1 MLREL
6 DLREIVTMQ
15 QRLHTVF
22 VRPPPIG
29 LVPQEFV
36 TGIECHCGTIDV
48 AQVKMRFNDQQLSRQ
63 AGDSRKRFD
72 RIITM
77 VEDAEV
83 QYDVEF
89 TDRVCRELR
98 YIDFT
103 RFHLKAKH
111 GARQIEGLGHAIPG
125 TGPCKRVGCQQ
136 TSGATSL
143 GFEAEKSIPR
153 ANIKHSASAQ
163 IDSAE
168 DGVRFSRA
176 YGERFSPR
184 RHHPIAKI
192 D

>member
-15 QRLHTVF
+15 QRLHAAF

-29 LVPQEFV
+29 LVPQELV
-36 TGIECHCGTIDV
+36 TGIERHRGTIDV

-63 AGDSRKRFD
+63 AGDARKRFD
-72 RIITM
+72 RILTM
-77 VEDAEV
+77 IKDAKV
-83 QYDVEF
+83 QYDIEL
-89 TDRVCRELR
+89 TDGVCRELR

-103 RFHLKAKH
+103 RFRVKAKH
-111 GARQIEGLGHAIPG
+111 GARQIEGLAHAIPG
-125 TGPCKRVGCQQ
+125 PGPCNRVGCQH
-136 TSGATSL
+136 TSSATSL

-163 IDSAE
+163 IDTPE

-176 YGERFSPR
+176 RGERLSSG
-184 RHHPIAKI
+184 RHHAIAKV